1 MENNRMYHDLG
12 VEWKEMEMN
21 TFIVGLCGA

>member
-1 MENNRMYHDLG
+1 MERNG
-12 VEWKEMEMN
+12 MN